1 MLKQGLFEGGAAFFV
16 GLARILEGEGF
27 TRFWLQV
34 GYVIGRLL
42 NGFF

>member
-1 MLKQGLFEGGAAFFV
+1 MFNAGFLEGGASIVTA
-16 GLARILEGEGF
+16 LARILEGESF

-42 NGFF
+42 SGFF